1 MADEDETITSISSP
15 LNPATASALDQRDLT
30 VDTEDSSGTSIGV
43 QVGQLTPVLDKAS
56 ATEDNV
62 DGVTTNTT
70 AITDQQESKT
80 RESQQTIIKD
90 ENGNDTLKIASSA
103 DSLAS
108 KEPNVEINVELNPQ
122 DKDGNAPA
130 HTVGESAVQIT
141 SEISSPTKQQAVDD
155 KHAELVEKP
164 VTPTTDTNSSQEL
177 SKIQETS
184 PEPTTPPKSSPA
196 NPVQPEEI
204 ISTSVK
210 SERVEVADIK
220 SHSTE
225 VKSVPDTIT
234 KTEGNSNI
242 INPDDEILTT
252 QIKTENITDI
262 KSHTENILDLSV
274 VTGHIPDRSAKVD
287 HAEENI
293 SKSEKLT
300 EKQSTANVDA
310 NATNKLRSVPFIIS
324 ADEDVILSENTATS
338 ETDSG
343 ITNDKADSQVP
354 SVNSNDKLRSV
365 PFIIADEE
373 DVDVQENISV
383 TNEDG
388 LVTKDDSSTL
398 GHSEA
403 DSAEHE
409 LPTSSE
415 YNVVTETIVDPD
427 LDSKSVQ
434 STKTEEQ
441 ENCSLGTTDFDSDTP
456 RDSTD
461 KCFEAEDNAVNPEVP
476 SNIPNKPVGD
486 IENVRPVVE
495 ELSSSVPDSESI
507 IAPEA
512 QHTESQAHVQS
523 DVNKTTIGKE
533 EINHESIIEPTQDT
547 TDGSESNNQD
557 VLSVETLI
565 ADSDSANK
573 THSVENKDDTKAQS
587 EKEKDSP
594 IPTKEQPDDSDTT
607 TERHIDHIHQEVL
620 ASSIN
625 LEQIT
630 IPDSQTTDTE
640 KDAEIPEVCEQDT
653 NRNSKPNN
661 EDVPSE
667 ESLISDSDS
676 TNKANTV
683 SNEDPSAVQV
693 EREEDDPM
701 SIREE
706 LGDSVTTAEKHID
719 EVHPEVDASAINQE
733 ETISLEPTET
743 EKDAKIPDDGDI
755 VTPSDFSSS
764 AEKCDASEVTAEHT
778 TFNIEVGHQ
787 VNNENKIVDAT
798 ETDELKHHD
807 KTNTIEPVTADDIEK
822 TDAISN
828 NETVT
833 TEGLKI
839 VESTD
844 FVEIVKSPDSLS
856 IVEECAS
863 TEITDEQPA
872 LNLEVANIDNGKHTE
887 NNATI
892 TEDPGDVDKAD
903 SSKSLD
909 NILGADKA
917 DIPEDSPSNS
927 PADDSADA
935 PTDAPVDDPADT
947 LADNSA
953 DAVADGP
960 TDRSTDALADVVADG
975 PIDGPTD
982 VLADGPTDGP
992 ADVPADGPVGGPT
1005 DSQADDLADVPIDSL
1020 ADELADN
1027 PTDGPRDS
1035 LADGS
1040 VDGRAITPADDRPV
1054 ETTKELTGDIA
1065 DHVTDDITC
1074 DMADDI
1080 AHGVE
1085 DSIAIDQQLSDVCG
1099 KNTDIESAD
1108 IVDVHIDFD
1117 TEITNIEREESE
1129 NGNTD
1134 TAEISTTADP
1144 IQSVTLDD
1152 IATDETGGIAEKTV
1166 EQTSNF
1172 DCAIPTVD
1180 VLASDVDNV
1189 VKINSDEIVV
1199 DGKDES
1205 ADESDFSSKEQPDNT
1220 TIVGTDEV
1228 DFKHEYC
1235 EPEDSEHD
1243 DDHSFD
1249 NQSEIETSSD
1259 TQQSWGNSLSELQI
1273 KESTE
1278 DIPIDESV
1286 IDEKPEQQLPTQ
1298 TEVNLE
1304 TSQTIDGEDR
1314 QDTKTGNVMAVE
1326 DAEHTSLTEDEAAS
1340 QAEKLT
1346 QSTENSADIEVDS
1359 VIDIEG
1365 DDTEEQVDDQPA
1377 PQPSGGEVFT
1387 YSGEQL
1393 EDRLSTGPIA
1403 ELEMES
1409 SGSRYTLDNISN
1421 TDEQNIAETNIDD
1434 TNVEDVNVDDR
1445 NVNANESNRDDASLP
1460 ESVDWKSCG
1469 SQLSVSDAPTVD
1481 KEAVSLSFIL
1491 PRVIYIVNTR
1501 LTINNIIL
1509 Y

>member
-108 KEPNVEINVELNPQ
+108 KEPNVEISVELNPQ
-122 DKDGNAPA
+122 DKDSNAPA
-130 HTVGESAVQIT
+130 HTVGEPSVQIT

-164 VTPTTDTNSSQEL
+164 VTPTTDTDSSQEL

-204 ISTSVK
+204 IATSVK
-210 SERVEVADIK
+210 SERVEVTDIQ
-220 SHSTE
+220 SDSTE

-234 KTEGNSNI
+234 KTEGNSII

-262 KSHTENILDLSV
+262 KSHTENILDPSV
-274 VTGHIPDRSAKVD
+274 VTGHTPDRSAKVD

-324 ADEDVILSENTATS
+324 ADEDVILSENTAIS

-373 DVDVQENISV
+373 DVDIQESISV

-403 DSAEHE
+403 DSAKHE

-441 ENCSLGTTDFDSDTP
+441 ENYSLGTTDVDSDTP

-461 KCFEAEDNAVNPEVP
+461 KCFEAEDNAVNAEVP

-573 THSVENKDDTKAQS
+573 THSVENRDDSKAQS

-640 KDAEIPEVCEQDT
+640 KDAEIPEVWEQDT
-653 NRNSKPNN
+653 NKNSKANN

-676 TNKANTV
+676 TNKANAV

-755 VTPSDFSSS
+755 ITPSDCSSS

-807 KTNTIEPVTADDIEK
+807 KTKTIEPVTADDIEK
-822 TDAISN
+822 TDAISY

-856 IVEECAS
+856 IVEECPS

-872 LNLEVANIDNGKHTE
+872 LNLEIANIDNGKHTE
-887 NNATI
+887 NNATN
-892 TEDPGDVDKAD
+892 TEDSGNVDKAD
-903 SSKSLD
+903 SPKSLD

-947 LADNSA
+947 PA

-960 TDRSTDALADVVADG
+960 TDRSTDALADAVADG
-975 PIDGPTD
+975 PTDGPTD

-992 ADVPADGPVGGPT
+992 ADVPADGPADVPADGPVGGPI

-1099 KNTDIESAD
+1099 RNTDIESAD
-1108 IVDVHIDFD
+1108 IVDVHIDSD
-1117 TEITNIEREESE
+1117 TEIINIEREESE

-1134 TAEISTTADP
+1134 TVEISTTADP

-1152 IATDETGGIAEKTV
+1152 IATDGTGGIAEKTV

-1172 DCAIPTVD
+1172 NCAIPNVD
-1180 VLASDVDNV
+1180 VLASDVDDV
-1189 VKINSDEIVV
+1189 VKRNSDEIVV
-1199 DGKDES
+1199 DKKDES
-1205 ADESDFSSKEQPDNT
+1205 VDESDFNSKEQPDNT

-1243 DDHSFD
+1243 EDHSFD

-1286 IDEKPEQQLPTQ
+1286 IEEKAELPTQ

-1304 TSQTIDGEDR
+1304 KNQTIDGEDR
-1314 QDTKTGNVMAVE
+1314 QDTKTGNGMAVE
-1326 DAEHTSLTEDEAAS
+1326 DAEHTSLTEDEAVS
-1340 QAEKLT
+1340 PTEKLT
-1346 QSTENSADIEVDS
+1346 QNTENSADIEVDS
-1359 VIDIEG
+1359 VIDIEE
-1365 DDTEEQVDDQPA
+1365 DDMEKQVDDQLA
-1377 PQPSGGEVFT
+1377 LQPSGGEVFT
-1387 YSGEQL
+1387 DSGEQL

-1421 TDEQNIAETNIDD
+1421 IDEQNIAETNIDD
-1434 TNVEDVNVDDR
+1434 TNVEEVDVDVDDR
-1445 NVNANESNRDDASLP
+1445 NANDASLP

-1469 SQLSVSDAPTVD
+1469 SQLSVSDAPPVD

-1491 PRVIYIVNTR
+1491 PRVIYVVKTQLSR
-1501 LTINNIIL
+1501 IL
-1509 Y
+1509 